1 MISIQSLTQRYGSRT
16 ALDAL
21 DLEIAPGEVFCLL
34 GPNGAGKSTTIRILA
49 GFQAPTRGRA
59 SIAGADV
66 TTQSDTAR
74 AATAYV
80 PEIVALYPQLSGLEN
95 LEYFAQLAL
104 GRTLERSRSLELL
117 EAAGLERAAA
127 ERRVATYSKGMRQ
140 KVALALASAKGAR
153 ALLFDEPTSGLD
165 PRAANDFAQHVR
177 ALAAQGSA
185 VLMATHDLPLALEAG
200 GRVGILVN
208 GRLVEERRTSGLAQ
222 NELAAL
228 YLAHVRA

>member
-1 MISIQSLTQRYGSRT
+1 MISIQSLTQRYGPHT

-21 DLEIAPGEVFCLL
+21 DLDVAAGEVFCLL
-34 GPNGAGKSTTIRILA
+34 GPNGAGKTTTIRILA
-49 GFQAPTRGRA
+49 GFQSPTRGSA

-66 TTQSDTAR
+66 TTQSERAR

-80 PEIVALYPQLSGLEN
+80 PEIVALYPQLSGVEN

-104 GRTLERSRSLELL
+104 GRPLERTRSFELL
-117 EAAGLERAAA
+117 ETAGLERAAA

-140 KVALALASAKGAR
+140 KVALALASAKDAK

-165 PRAANDFAQHVR
+165 PRAASDFAQHVR
-177 ALAAQGSA
+177 AFAARGCA

-200 GRVGILVN
+200 GRVGILVD
-208 GRLVEERRTSGLAQ
+208 GKLVEERRTSGLAQ

-228 YLAHVRA
+228 YLRHVRA